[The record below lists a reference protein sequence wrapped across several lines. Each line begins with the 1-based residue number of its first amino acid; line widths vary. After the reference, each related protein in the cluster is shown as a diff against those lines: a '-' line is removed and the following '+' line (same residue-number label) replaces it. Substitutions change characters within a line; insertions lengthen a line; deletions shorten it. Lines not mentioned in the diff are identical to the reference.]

1 MVSFCPSRGYCSYS
15 VHSWSPPSG
24 AAPAISIDTG
34 FSMAMSK
41 VLFFFV
47 FFSAYVTHIVLNF
60 MDSSQCLSALSQ
72 LSYLVN
78 CK

>member
-41 VLFFFV
+41 VFFFLFFFCIRHSH
-47 FFSAYVTHIVLNF
+47 SAKLCGFESVSIRSEST
-60 MDSSQCLSALSQ
+60 Q
-72 LSYLVN
+72 LPSEL
-78 CK
+78 